1 MINNKAAASRNYG
14 IDLLRMVSMFLV
26 AILHTLGQGGVIG
39 VTGAGTASYAA
50 VWFLETAAYCAV
62 NCYAL
67 ISGYVSVKA
76 GGGACP
82 GGPQVSGSAPGGAS
96 VGGSHGKSQVSG
108 SAPGI
113 ASVGGCG
120 FRPVRYR
127 FSRFLNLWLEVTFY
141 TVTMTVIFAVACPG
155 AVGIKEAVSAFFP
168 LLTKQYWYFNAY
180 FVLFLAMP
188 FVDRLI
194 EVLSKKD
201 MQLLLGGIGLGFSIL
216 PTIAN
221 KDIFVTGKGYSG
233 LWLICLYIIGA
244 YIKLYMK
251 ALPMK
256 KWQSMGLYIVCVAAA
271 WLWKIVDLGQVRNL
285 FIHYTSPFILLAA
298 VSLLLFFRDCRFGPR
313 SCRLI
318 ALLSPAA
325 FGVYLIHVNPLFWE
339 HVMKKAF
346 VDFKSLPP
354 AALVLAVLAAAL
366 CIYAVG
372 SLIDVVRIRIF
383 NGCRR
388 VGQKV
393 AHRWKTR

>member
-1 MINNKAAASRNYG
+1 MINNEAAASRNYG

-76 GGGACP
+76 GGAPAGVRDGKLRIPGNTP
-82 GGPQVSGSAPGGAS
+82 GGTLAGGR
-96 VGGSHGKSQVSG
+96 
-108 SAPGI
+108 
-113 ASVGGCG
+113 G
-120 FRPVRYR
+120 FKPVRYR
-127 FSRFLNLWLEVTFY
+127 FSRLLNLWLEVTFY
-141 TVTMTVIFAVACPG
+141 TVSMTAIFAVAFPG
-155 AVGIKEAVSAFFP
+155 TVGLKEAVSAFFP
-168 LLTKQYWYFNAY
+168 LLSKQYWYFNAY
-180 FVLFLAMP
+180 FVLFLFMP

-194 EVLSKKD
+194 EVLSKKE
-201 MQLLLGGIGLGFSIL
+201 MQLLLGAIGLGFSIL

-244 YIKLYMK
+244 YVKLYMK
-251 ALPMK
+251 ALPVK
-256 KWQSMGLYIVCVAAA
+256 KWQSMGLYMVCVAVA
-271 WLWKIVDLGQVRNL
+271 WLWKIVDFGQVRNL
-285 FIHYTSPFILLAA
+285 FIHYTSPLILLAA
-298 VSLLLFFRDCRFGPR
+298 VCLLLFFRDCRFGPR
-313 SCRLI
+313 SRRLI

-346 VDFKSLPP
+346 VDFKTLPP
-354 AALVLAVLAAAL
+354 AVLVLAVMATAFG
-366 CIYAVG
+366 IYAVG
-372 SLIDVVRIRIF
+372 SVIDVLRIRIF
-383 NGCRR
+383 DGCRH
-388 VGQKV
+388 VGQWVLRGWRKGDI
-393 AHRWKTR
+393 KLS